1 MTCSHPGRIDEA
13 ESAVKT
19 NVIQAVKLSTSAS
32 KDALFFQAIEA
43 LNEAERETRKQWY
56 SIHYDLLRKIR
67 ALVRQKGAAQK
78 IWQVERTILRR
89 ESARITRQLNNSEAV
104 VKSTGKDVSRQGMSP
119 GMSNLLLEAIET
131 LKETEDQ
138 IKEQWHTT
146 RNDLSQRL
154 EDLRRRRCA
163 GRDAWQDTRK
173 GLRRERAKFSKQLC
187 DLRKE
192 QKQEALQNSLA

>member
-1 MTCSHPGRIDEA
+1 MDE
-13 ESAVKT
+13 AVKT
-19 NVIQAVKLSTSAS
+19 TAVQAIKLSTSAS
-32 KDALFFQAIEA
+32 KNALLSKVIKA
-43 LNEAERETRKQWY
+43 LNETEDETRKQWY

-67 ALVRQKGAAQK
+67 DLVRRRGSARK
-78 IWQVERTILRR
+78 IWQVERMNLRR
-89 ESARITRQLNNSEAV
+89 QSARIIRQLNDLEALK
-104 VKSTGKDVSRQGMSP
+104 KSAGKDVSLQGISP
-119 GMSNLLLEAIET
+119 DKSNLLLKAIET

-138 IKEQWHTT
+138 IKEKWHTT

-154 EDLRRRRCA
+154 EDLHQRQCA
-163 GRDAWQDTRK
+163 GRDTWKEARK